1 MLKALNEVNWLAVGI
16 AEAALFALGA
26 VWFMLLF
33 ARAYVI
39 ALGREDAP
47 AQKPSALFI
56 VVPLLRQTM
65 IVITSAVLMRAL
77 GVTTYAAAL
86 EFGLIVG
93 VGYLIPMVVNI
104 AHNPNFPKPMRYSL
118 INAPFFLLE
127 SAIASMILVALG

>member
-1 MLKALNEVNWLAVGI
+1 MLTALNEVNWLAVAI

-33 ARAYVI
+33 ARAYVV

-56 VVPLLRQTM
+56 VTPLLCQTV

-86 EFGLIVG
+86 EFGLIAG
-93 VGYLIPMVVNI
+93 AGYLIPMVVNI
-104 AHNPNFPKPMRYSL
+104 AHNPNFPKPMQYNL
-118 INAPFFLLE
+118 INAPFFLLG
-127 SAIASMILVALG
+127 SVIASMILVALG